1 MAAVEDKVN
10 KDHETRIAKLE
21 AEFKAL
27 KDSLSGLG
35 ASSAKEGAPNMDTNQ
50 IMMRINMLSNEI
62 KSKIDVTVANSQ
74 MEDNKKD
81 FAEQFAAMQK
91 RIAKSEN
98 LIDHLRSEFD
108 SHKGKDFAALQ
119 DRVAALEK
127 KLTTL

>member
-1 MAAVEDKVN
+1 MAAVEDKVT
-10 KDHETRIAKLE
+10 KDHETRIAQLE

-50 IMMRINMLSNEI
+50 IMLRINMLSMEI
-62 KSKIDVTVANSQ
+62 KSKIDVTVVNSQ

-98 LIDHLRSEFD
+98 LIEHLRNEFD
-108 SHKGKDFAALQ
+108 SHKGKDFVALQ

>member
-1 MAAVEDKVN
+1 M
-10 KDHETRIAKLE
+10 E

-35 ASSAKEGAPNMDTNQ
+35 ASSAKGGAPNLDTNQ
-50 IMMRINMLSNEI
+50 IMLRINMLSVEI
-62 KSKIDVTVANSQ
+62 KNKIDVTVANSQ
-74 MEDNKKD
+74 MEDNKRD

-98 LIDHLRSEFD
+98 LIEHLRNEFD
-108 SHKGKDFAALQ
+108 SHKGKDFVALQ